1 MDDLSGQINTIWQSR
16 AAVLAA
22 IVIALK
28 AVSKTGEAE
37 PEIQGLI
44 RRAHEAL
51 ADLEQEMEQVRRQR
65 AA

>member
-1 MDDLSGQINTIWQSR
+1 MDDLAGQITTVWQSR
-16 AAVLAA
+16 AAVLTA
-22 IVIALK
+22 IATALK
-28 AVSKTGEAE
+28 AVSKTAEAE

-51 ADLEQEMEQVRRQR
+51 ASLEQEMDRARRQK